1 MRTGIT
7 ARWLTLTLALALLA
21 GCAGLPS
28 GGPTAPSAPG
38 GIGEQPAPPPAVPPV
53 PPPPSERSGTVMPT
67 AVRDLVSRAQDSS
80 AAGEHDRAVAY
91 LERAL
96 RIVPRNPV
104 IWQNLAVVR
113 YRQGQYAQA
122 ESLALKS
129 IALAG
134 DNSNLKHQDWML
146 VGEARHLQ
154 GDEAG
159 AREARARA
167 ADFADTRARP

>member
-1 MRTGIT
+1 MGTGIAT
-7 ARWLTLTLALALLA
+7 RWPVAGLVLGLLT
-21 GCAGLPS
+21 GCAVPPPS
-28 GGPTAPSAPG
+28 GGPAPPPVPAET
-38 GIGEQPAPPPAVPPV
+38 GEHAPPPAPG
-53 PPPPSERSGTVMPT
+53 ERKVVMPA
-67 AVRDLVSRAQDSS
+67 AVRGLVARAEDSS

-96 RIVPRNPV
+96 RIVPRNAI

-134 DNSNLKHQDWML
+134 DDVELKRQDWVL
-146 VGEARHLQ
+146 IGAARQLQ
-154 GDEAG
+154 GDEVG
-159 AREARARA
+159 ARQARTRA
-167 ADFADTRARP
+167 AKLANPSATP

>member
-1 MRTGIT
+1 MRKVMV
-7 ARWLTLTLALALLA
+7 APRHLLAFLLALLA
-21 GCAGLPS
+21 GCATAPP
-28 GGPTAPSAPG
+28 GGPAAPTPPEG
-38 GIGEQPAPPPAVPPV
+38 TIEQPTPGQRDTLIPA
-53 PPPPSERSGTVMPT
+53 
-67 AVRDLVSRAQDSS
+67 AVQDLVSKARDSS
-80 AAGEHDRAVAY
+80 AAGEHDRAADY

-104 IWQNLAVVR
+104 VWQNLAVVR

-134 DNSNLKHQDWML
+134 NNPDLKRQDWAL

-154 GDEAG
+154 GDEVG
-159 AREARARA
+159 AKEARARA
-167 ADFADTRARP
+167 AAFSGHTGQP

>member
-1 MRTGIT
+1 MSTGSVG
-7 ARWLTLTLALALLA
+7 RWLAAGLVLSLLA
-21 GCAGLPS
+21 GCAGVRPPQA
-28 GGPTAPSAPG
+28 PT
-38 GIGEQPAPPPAVPPV
+38 PPPA
-53 PPPPSERSGTVMPT
+53 PSETHGEQRPPTAAEERKAAMPV
-67 AVRDLVSRAQDSS
+67 AVRDLVSRAEDSS
-80 AAGEHDRAVAY
+80 EAGEQDRAVAY

-113 YRQGQYAQA
+113 YRQRQYAQA

-134 DNSNLKHQDWML
+134 EDVDLMREDWVL
-146 VGEARHLQ
+146 ISAVRHLQ

-159 AREARARA
+159 AKQARARA
-167 ADFADTRARP
+167 ARLADTRTKP

>member
-1 MRTGIT
+1 MRTGIA
-7 ARWLTLTLALALLA
+7 ARWLTLNLGLALLA
-21 GCAGLPS
+21 GCAGLPP
-28 GGPTAPSAPG
+28 GGPVAPPASSGSGTHPAPPL
-38 GIGEQPAPPPAVPPV
+38 PAPPPPNE
-53 PPPPSERSGTVMPT
+53 PSAVMPT

-80 AAGEHDRAVAY
+80 AAGEDDRAVAY

-96 RIVPRNPV
+96 RIVPRNAV

-134 DNSNLKHQDWML
+134 NNSKLKHQDWML

-167 ADFADTRARP
+167 AGFADTRAQP

>member
-1 MRTGIT
+1 MGTGV
-7 ARWLTLTLALALLA
+7 APRWPLA
-21 GCAGLPS
+21 GLVLGLFTGCAMPPS
-28 GGPTAPSAPG
+28 GGPVSLPIPAET
-38 GIGEQPAPPPAVPPV
+38 GEQPR
-53 PPPPSERSGTVMPT
+53 PSASGERKVVMPA
-67 AVRDLVSRAQDSS
+67 AVHDLVARAEDSS

-96 RIVPRNPV
+96 RIVPRNAI

-134 DNSNLKHQDWML
+134 NDAELKRQNWVL
-146 VGEARHLQ
+146 IGAARQLQ

-159 AREARARA
+159 ARQARAWA
-167 ADFADTRARP
+167 AKLANSSATP

>member
-1 MRTGIT
+1 MHTGIA
-7 ARWLTLTLALALLA
+7 ARWLALNLALALLA
-21 GCAGLPS
+21 GCTGLPQ
-28 GGPTAPSAPG
+28 GGPAAPPTPG
-38 GIGEQPAPPPAVPPV
+38 RSGEQPTQPPPPS
-53 PPPPSERSGTVMPT
+53 PPSERSSAVMPP

-80 AAGEHDRAVAY
+80 AAGEHERAIAY

-96 RIVPRNPV
+96 RIVPRNAV

-134 DNSNLKHQDWML
+134 DNINLKHQDWML

-159 AREARARA
+159 AREARTRA
-167 ADFADTRARP
+167 AGFAATRARP

>member
-1 MRTGIT
+1 M
-7 ARWLTLTLALALLA
+7 
-21 GCAGLPS
+21 
-28 GGPTAPSAPG
+28 
-38 GIGEQPAPPPAVPPV
+38 PV
-53 PPPPSERSGTVMPT
+53 
-67 AVRDLVSRAQDSS
+67 AVRDLISRAEDSS

-96 RIVPRNPV
+96 RIVPRNAA

-134 DNSNLKHQDWML
+134 DAVDLKHQDWVL
-146 VGEARHLQ
+146 IGAARHLQ

-159 AREARARA
+159 AKQARARA
-167 ADFADTRARP
+167 AKLADTPIKP

>member
-1 MRTGIT
+1 MRVGIA
-7 ARWLTLTLALALLA
+7 ARWLTVNLMLGLLA
-21 GCAGLPS
+21 GCTNLPS
-28 GGPTAPSAPG
+28 GPTAPSPAPPAPG
-38 GIGEQPAPPPAVPPV
+38 GTGEQPIPSPSPSPS
-53 PPPPSERSGTVMPT
+53 PSERNVMPI

-96 RIVPRNPV
+96 RIVPHNAV

-129 IALAG
+129 LALAG
-134 DNSNLKHQDWML
+134 DDSKLKQQDWLL
-146 VGEARHLQ
+146 VGAARHLQ

-159 AREARARA
+159 ARQARARA
-167 ADFADTRARP
+167 ASFADIPARP